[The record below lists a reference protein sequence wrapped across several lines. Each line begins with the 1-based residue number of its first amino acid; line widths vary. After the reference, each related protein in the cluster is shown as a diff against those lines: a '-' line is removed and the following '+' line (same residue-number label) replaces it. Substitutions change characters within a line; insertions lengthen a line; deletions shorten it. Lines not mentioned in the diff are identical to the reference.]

1 MLWGMAGK
9 KCVFSSDKDDLGKTT
24 ASFHD
29 LKNIQLR
36 RLLEGTE
43 VTEAWFCVEKIFLII
58 WEVVT
63 CP

>member
-1 MLWGMAGK
+1 MAGK

-43 VTEAWFCVEKIFLII
+43 VTEA
-58 WEVVT
+58 
-63 CP
+63 